1 MNDTLDDRIVIYLAG
16 VGLVFLVGAAL
27 AIAVASVLVAVDAA
41 RRAAER
47 RRHRHIVRAV
57 VARTDFD
64 TALINLTK
72 EDGR

>member
-1 MNDTLDDRIVIYLAG
+1 MNDTLDDRMLIYLAG
-16 VGLVFLVGAAL
+16 AGLVFLAGAVL
-27 AIAVASVLVAVDAA
+27 AVAVASVLATTDAI
-41 RRAAER
+41 RRANER
-47 RRHRHIVRAV
+47 RRHRRIVRAV

>member
-1 MNDTLDDRIVIYLAG
+1 MNNALDDRILIYLAG
-16 VGLVFLVGAAL
+16 VGLVFLVGATL
-27 AIAVASVLVAVDAA
+27 AVAVASVLATTDAI
-41 RRAAER
+41 RRANER
-47 RRHRHIVRAV
+47 RRHLRIVRTV